1 MSGGLRPGT
10 SGFSGRSRG
19 RETTVTRR
27 YDIHDLLSHRTPVG
41 PSAHTRSGAPRRR
54 NPTTEA
60 FYIMSAVERKLED
73 IKETIVSEVP
83 NDISISDV
91 KYEGPELVVYTRDPK
106 KFAGDGDLIRRL
118 ASKLRKRITVRP
130 DPDVL
135 SRPEEAR
142 KKIREVVPDEAGI
155 TDLDFHADTGEVVIE
170 AQKPGMVIGRHGSTL
185 REITQQVGWTPEV
198 VRTPPI
204 ESATVSNVRNFLKQE
219 RDDRRDILE
228 RVGRQIHR
236 EEMSDDEWV
245 RITTLG
251 CCREVGRASF
261 ILNTPETRVLIDCG
275 DKPGAEGEVPYLQV
289 PEALGAGAQ
298 NIDAVVLTHAHLDHS
313 ALIPLLFK
321 YGYDGPIYCTEPTR
335 DLMGLLTLDYLDVA
349 AKEGR
354 APPYESEQVREAI
367 KHCIPLEYGDVT
379 DIAPDLKLTFHNAGH
394 ILGSAVSHFHVG
406 DGLYNVAFSGDIHY
420 DDTRLFNGAVN
431 EFPRVETLVME
442 STYGGRNDFQ
452 TDQEDSEEELKRVI
466 RETTEEGGKIL
477 IPAFAVGRS
486 QEIMLVLEE
495 AMRKGEIPEVPV
507 HLDGMIWEATAIH
520 TTYPEYLRDDLRD
533 RIFHDDENPF
543 LSDQFNHIDGGEEE
557 RQEVADGGPCIVL
570 STSGMVEGGPIMSW
584 LTHVGSE
591 EDSTLVF
598 VGYQAQG
605 TLGRRI
611 QNGWDEIP
619 MDDRSNGRGT
629 LSLNMNVETV
639 DGFSGHADR
648 QGLMNFVRTMNPR
661 PEKVL
666 CVHGDESS
674 VQDLSSAL
682 YHEFNMRTFAPKN
695 LETFRFK

>member
-1 MSGGLRPGT
+1 MSQVDKQLDELKSEIEQEIPDDI
-10 SGFSGRSRG
+10 
-19 RETTVTRR
+19 TVT
-27 YDIHDLLSHRTPVG
+27 
-41 PSAHTRSGAPRRR
+41 
-54 NPTTEA
+54 
-60 FYIMSAVERKLED
+60 
-73 IKETIVSEVP
+73 
-83 NDISISDV
+83 DV
-91 KYEGPELVVYTRDPK
+91 KYEGPELVVYTRHPK
-106 KFAGDGDLIRRL
+106 EFAGDGDLIRRL

-130 DPDVL
+130 DPDTLAPPSEAKERVL
-135 SRPEEAR
+135 D
-142 KKIREVVPDEAGI
+142 VVPEDAGV
-155 TDLDFHADTGEVVIE
+155 TDLDFHEDTGEVLIE
-170 AQKPGMVIGRHGSTL
+170 AEKPGMVIGRRGSTL
-185 REITQQVGWTPEV
+185 REITQKVGWNAEV

-204 ESATVSNVRNFLKQE
+204 ESSTVSNVRNFLKQE
-219 RDDRRDILE
+219 REERRDFLE

-261 ILNTPETRVLIDCG
+261 ILSTPETRILIDCG

-289 PEALGAGAQ
+289 PEALGAGAHT
-298 NIDAVVLTHAHLDHS
+298 IDAVVLTHAHLDHS

-321 YGYDGPIYCTEPTR
+321 YGYDGPIYTTEPTR
-335 DLMGLLTLDYLDVA
+335 DLMGLLQLDYLDVA

-354 APPYESEQVREAI
+354 TPPYESAQVREAI
-367 KHCIPLEYGDVT
+367 KHTIPLEYGDVT
-379 DIAPDLKLTFHNAGH
+379 DVAPDVKLTFHNAGH
-394 ILGSAVSHFHVG
+394 ILGSSVTHFHIG

-420 DDTRLFNGAVN
+420 EDTRLFNGAVN
-431 EFPRVETLVME
+431 DFPRVETLVLE
-442 STYGGRNDFQ
+442 STYGGRNDYQ
-452 TDQEDSEEELKRVI
+452 TDQEDSEAKLKEVI
-466 RETTEEGGKIL
+466 NETYERDGKVL

-486 QEIMLVLEE
+486 QELMLVLEE
-495 AMRKGEIPEVPV
+495 AMREGDIPEMPV

-533 RIFHDDENPF
+533 RIFHEDENPF
-543 LSDQFNHIDGGEEE
+543 LADQFNHIDGGEEE

-584 LTHVGSE
+584 LRHLGSE
-591 EDSTLVF
+591 DESTMAF

-619 MDDRSNGRGT
+619 VSDWGEGNGRRST
-629 LSLNMNVETV
+629 LTLNMNVETV

-648 QGLMNFVRTMNPR
+648 QGLENFVKTMQPR

-674 VQDLSSAL
+674 VQDLSSSL
-682 YHEFNMRTFAPKN
+682 YHDYNMRTFAPKN
-695 LETFRFK
+695 LETFRFQ

>member
-1 MSGGLRPGT
+1 
-10 SGFSGRSRG
+10 
-19 RETTVTRR
+19 
-27 YDIHDLLSHRTPVG
+27 
-41 PSAHTRSGAPRRR
+41 
-54 NPTTEA
+54 
-60 FYIMSAVERKLED
+60 MSAVEKRLEEMKAE
-73 IKETIVSEVP
+73 ITNEVP
-83 NDISISDV
+83 DDISITEV
-91 KYEGPELVVYTRDPK
+91 TYEGPELVVYTRDPK
-106 KFAGDGDLIRRL
+106 KFAQNGDLIRRL
-118 ASKLRKRITVRP
+118 ASQLRKRITVRP
-130 DPDVL
+130 DPSAL
-135 SRPEEAR
+135 SAPETAREEIMSVIPEEAG
-142 KKIREVVPDEAGI
+142 V
-155 TDLDFHADTGEVVIE
+155 TDLDFHHDTGEVVIE
-170 AQKPGMVIGRHGSTL
+170 AEKPGMVIGRHGSTL
-185 REITQQVGWTPEV
+185 REITQEVGWTPEV

-204 ESATVSNVRNFLKQE
+204 ESATVQNVRNFLKQE
-219 RDDRRDILE
+219 REDRRDILE

-236 EEMSDDEWV
+236 EEMSDDEYV

-261 ILNTPETRVLIDCG
+261 ILSTPETRVLIDCG

-289 PEALGAGAQ
+289 PEALGAGAS
-298 NIDAVVLTHAHLDHS
+298 NLDAVVLTHAHLDHS
-313 ALIPLLFK
+313 ALLPLLFK
-321 YGYDGPIYCTEPTR
+321 YGYDGPIYTTEPTR
-335 DLMGLLTLDYLDVA
+335 DLMGLLQLDYLDVA

-354 APPYESEQVREAI
+354 TPPYDSEMVREAI
-367 KHCIPLEYGDVT
+367 KHTIPLEYGDVT
-379 DIAPDLKLTFHNAGH
+379 DIAPDIKLTLHNAGH
-394 ILGSAVSHFHVG
+394 ILGSAISHFHIG

-431 EFPRVETLVME
+431 DFPRVETLVLE
-442 STYGGRNDFQ
+442 ATYGGRNDYQ
-452 TDQEDSEEELKRVI
+452 TDQKDSERKLKKVI
-466 RETTEEGGKIL
+466 NETLERGGKVL
-477 IPAFAVGRS
+477 TPAFAVGRS

-495 AMRKGEIPEVPV
+495 AMREGDIPEVPV

-520 TTYPEYLRDDLRD
+520 STYPEYLRDDVRD

-543 LSDQFNHIDGGEEE
+543 LADQFNHIDGGEEE
-557 RQEVADGGPCIVL
+557 RQEVADGGPCIIL

-584 LTHVGSE
+584 LEHVGGDP
-591 EDSTLVF
+591 DSTMTF

-619 MDDRSNGRGT
+619 VGNGNGRGRDT
-629 LSLNMNVETV
+629 LKLEMEVETV

-648 QGLMNFVRTMNPR
+648 QGLENFVRTMNPR

-695 LETFRFK
+695 LETFRFV

>member
-1 MSGGLRPGT
+1 MS
-10 SGFSGRSRG
+10 
-19 RETTVTRR
+19 TVESQLDDMR
-27 YDIHDLLSHRTPVG
+27 
-41 PSAHTRSGAPRRR
+41 A
-54 NPTTEA
+54 
-60 FYIMSAVERKLED
+60 
-73 IKETIVSEVP
+73 TIESEVP
-83 NDISISDV
+83 NDITITEV
-91 KYEGPELVVYTRDPK
+91 TYEGPELVVYTRDPK
-106 KFAGDGDLIRRL
+106 KFARNGDLIRQL

-130 DPDVL
+130 DPSIL
-135 SRPEEAR
+135 SRPDDAR
-142 KKIREVVPDEAGI
+142 ERIERVIPEQAGV

-170 AQKPGMVIGRHGSTL
+170 AEKPGMVIGRHGSTL
-185 REITQQVGWTPEV
+185 REITQEIGWTPEV

-204 ESATVSNVRNFLKQE
+204 ESSTVSNVRNFLKQE
-219 RDDRRDILE
+219 REQRRDILE
-228 RVGRQIHR
+228 RIGRQIHR
-236 EEMSDDEWV
+236 EEMSGDEWV

-261 ILNTPETRVLIDCG
+261 ILSTPETRVLIDCG
-275 DKPGAEGEVPYLQV
+275 DKPGAEDEVPYLQV
-289 PEALGAGAQ
+289 EEALGAGA
-298 NIDAVVLTHAHLDHS
+298 NTIDAVVLTHAHLDHS

-354 APPYESEQVREAI
+354 APPYESEMVREAI
-367 KHCIPLEYGDVT
+367 KHTIPLEYGDVT
-379 DIAPDLKLTFHNAGH
+379 DIAPDIKLTFHNAGH
-394 ILGSAVSHFHVG
+394 ILGSAISHFHIG

-420 DDTRLFNGAVN
+420 EDTRLFNGAVN
-431 EFPRVETLVME
+431 EFPRVETLVLE
-442 STYGGRNDFQ
+442 STYGGRNDYQ
-452 TDQEDSEEELKRVI
+452 TDQEDSERKLKHTI
-466 RETTEEGGKIL
+466 RNVLERDGKVL

-495 AMRKGEIPEVPV
+495 AMRNGDIPSVPV

-543 LSDQFNHIDGGEEE
+543 LTEEFNHIDGGEEE

-584 LTHVGSE
+584 LEHLG
-591 EDSTLVF
+591 DDPNSTMVF

-619 MDDRSNGRGT
+619 VGNGNGRGRGRGNT
-629 LSLNMNVETV
+629 LTLKMDVETV

-648 QGLMNFVRTMNPR
+648 QGLENFVRTMNPR

>member
-1 MSGGLRPGT
+1 MSSVDKQLENLKAEIT
-10 SGFSGRSRG
+10 N
-19 RETTVTRR
+19 E
-27 YDIHDLLSHRTPVG
+27 L
-41 PSAHTRSGAPRRR
+41 PR
-54 NPTTEA
+54 
-60 FYIMSAVERKLED
+60 
-73 IKETIVSEVP
+73 
-83 NDISISDV
+83 DISVSDV

-106 KFAGDGDLIRRL
+106 KFAQNGDLIRKL

-135 SRPEEAR
+135 SDPREAEPKILSVIPEEAG
-142 KKIREVVPDEAGI
+142 V
-155 TDLDFHADTGEVVIE
+155 TDLDFHIDTGEVVIE
-170 AQKPGMVIGRHGSTL
+170 AEKPGMVIGRHGSTL
-185 REITQQVGWTPEV
+185 REITQKVGWTPEV

-204 ESATVSNVRNFLKQE
+204 ESSTVSNVRNFLKQE
-219 RDDRRDILE
+219 REDRRRVLE
-228 RVGRQIHR
+228 RTGRQIHR
-236 EEMSDDEWV
+236 EQLSDDEWV

-261 ILNTPETRVLIDCG
+261 IVSTPETRILVDCG
-275 DKPGAEGEVPYLQV
+275 DKPGSDDVPYLQV
-289 PEALGAGAQ
+289 PEALGSGA
-298 NIDAVVLTHAHLDHS
+298 NSLDAVVLTHAHLDHS

-321 YGYDGPIYCTEPTR
+321 YGYDGPIYTTEPTR

-349 AKEGR
+349 SKEGR
-354 APPYESEQVREAI
+354 TPPYESEMVREAI
-367 KHCIPLEYGDVT
+367 KHTIPLEYGDVT
-379 DIAPDLKLTFHNAGH
+379 DIAPDVKLTFHNAGH
-394 ILGSAVSHFHVG
+394 ILGSAVSHFHIG

-420 DDTRLFNGAVN
+420 EDTRLFNGAVN
-431 EFPRVETLVME
+431 DFPRVETLVLE
-442 STYGGRNDFQ
+442 STYGGRNDYQ
-452 TDQEDSEEELKRVI
+452 TDQQDSEKRLIEVI
-466 RETTEEGGKIL
+466 NETYDRGGKVV

-495 AMRKGEIPEVPV
+495 AMRSGKIPEMPV

-533 RIFHDDENPF
+533 RIFHEDENPF
-543 LSDQFNHIDGGEEE
+543 LAEEFNHIDGGEEE
-557 RQEVADGGPCIVL
+557 RQDVADGDQAIIL
-570 STSGMVEGGPIMSW
+570 STSGMVTGGPIMSW
-584 LTHVGSE
+584 LRHVGPDPKSR
-591 EDSTLVF
+591 LVF

-619 MDDRSNGRGT
+619 VNGRDGMGRSDT
-629 LSLNMNVETV
+629 LKLEMDVETV

-648 QGLMNFVRTMNPR
+648 QGLENFVKTMNPR

-666 CVHGDESS
+666 CVHGDERS

-682 YHEFNMRTFAPKN
+682 YHDYNMRTFAPKN

>member
-1 MSGGLRPGT
+1 MSK
-10 SGFSGRSRG
+10 
-19 RETTVTRR
+19 V
-27 YDIHDLLSHRTPVG
+27 DQQ
-41 PSAHTRSGAPRRR
+41 
-54 NPTTEA
+54 
-60 FYIMSAVERKLED
+60 LED
-73 IKETIVSEVP
+73 TKATIESEVP
-83 NDISISDV
+83 NDISITEV
-91 KYEGPELVVYTRDPK
+91 TYEGPELVVYTRDPK
-106 KFAGDGDLIRRL
+106 TFADNGDLVRRL

-130 DPDVL
+130 DPEVL
-135 SRPEEAR
+135 SRPSEAREQIRAVIPEEAS
-142 KKIREVVPDEAGI
+142 V
-155 TDLDFHADTGEVVIE
+155 TDLDFHEDTGEVVIE
-170 AQKPGMVIGRHGSTL
+170 AEKPGMVIGRHGSTL
-185 REITQQVGWTPEV
+185 REITKEVGWTPEV

-204 ESATVSNVRNFLKQE
+204 ESSTVSNVRSFLTQE
-219 RDDRRDILE
+219 REDRRDILE
-228 RVGRQIHR
+228 RIGRQIHR

-251 CCREVGRASF
+251 CCREVGRAAF
-261 ILNTPETRVLIDCG
+261 ILSTPETRVLIDCG

-289 PEALGAGAQ
+289 PEALGSGASSL
-298 NIDAVVLTHAHLDHS
+298 DAVVLTHAHLDHS

-321 YGYDGPIYCTEPTR
+321 YGYDGPIYTTEPTR

-354 APPYESEQVREAI
+354 SPPYDSEMVREAI
-367 KHCIPLEYGDVT
+367 KHTIPIEYGDVT
-379 DIAPDLKLTFHNAGH
+379 DISPDIKLTMHNAGH

-420 DDTRLFNGAVN
+420 EDTRLFNGAVN
-431 EFPRVETLVME
+431 DFPRVETLVLE
-442 STYGGRNDFQ
+442 STYGGRNDYQ
-452 TDQEDSEEELKRVI
+452 TDQADSEQKLKKVI
-466 RETTEEGGKIL
+466 TETHEQGGKVL

-486 QEIMLVLEE
+486 QELMLVLEE
-495 AMRKGEIPEVPV
+495 AMRSGDIPEMPV

-543 LSDQFNHIDGGEEE
+543 LADQFNHIDGGEDE
-557 RQEVADGGPCIVL
+557 RQDVADGDPAIIL
-570 STSGMVEGGPIMSW
+570 STSGMVTGGPIMSW
-584 LTHVGSE
+584 LEHVGPDP
-591 EDSTLVF
+591 DSTLVF

-619 MDDRSNGRGT
+619 LGNGSRGNTLQLEMD
-629 LSLNMNVETV
+629 VETV

-648 QGLMNFVRTMNPR
+648 QGLENFVKTMNPR
-661 PEKVL
+661 PEKIL

-682 YHEFNMRTFAPKN
+682 YHDYNLRTFAPKN
-695 LETFRFK
+695 LETFRFV